1 MACQTP
7 SYSVSTILYP
17 KQTCSDW
24 EQFWRPIVKW
34 WHDKVP
40 VGQNPS
46 VEKPKIMSGNDDDE
60 DDDDDDENDHNHYN
74 KDGLQTNH

>member
-1 MACQTP
+1 M
-7 SYSVSTILYP
+7 
-17 KQTCSDW
+17 
-24 EQFWRPIVKW
+24 
-34 WHDKVP
+34 P

-46 VEKPKIMSGNDDDE
+46 VEKPKIMSGNDDDD